1 MNRSKITPKGESH
14 NIMKI
19 SVIKKIQIGVL
30 LIALFGLSSFIF
42 GASGGAQNP
51 SGTWVW
57 DSEIQGE
64 TETNFLNVRTK
75 GEAIVG
81 DFKRGDVEATI
92 RAGKLSNEGIE
103 FEIPIQLN
111 SGREWVFTC
120 EAKIEGND
128 LTGSYRFEGSN
139 GAEERE
145 WNATRKLTNEDV
157 TGTWNLHIDGPDGVT
172 YKPKAIFELGNGV
185 LVGTYDAVS
194 IEQRLP
200 MLSVEIDGDK
210 LSFSVDQPDLK
221 LNYVGTVTGKSI
233 SGNLEFDIQGNSGD
247 VAFTGKLAD

>member
-1 MNRSKITPKGESH
+1 MNP
-14 NIMKI
+14 NNMKI
-19 SVIKKIQIGVL
+19 PVAKEKRFGFL
-30 LIALFGLSSFIF
+30 LMTLFYLSPFTLS
-42 GASGGAQNP
+42 ASDSSQDP

-57 DSEIQGE
+57 ESEIQGD
-64 TETNFLNVRTK
+64 TKTNPLKFEWK
-75 GEAIVG
+75 A
-81 DFKRGDVEATI
+81 KRLSENKTGGVEATI
-92 RAGKLSNEGIE
+92 RNRKSSSEGIE

-111 SGREWVFTC
+111 SGREWVFTG
-120 EAKIEGND
+120 EAKVEGND

-139 GAEERE
+139 RAEERE

-172 YKPKAIFELGNGV
+172 YKPKAIFELSNGA

-194 IEQRLP
+194 TEQRLP

-221 LNYVGTVTGKSI
+221 LYYVGTVTGKSI